1 MTTPAPLQH
10 ATTCCAHTDMRAAVR
25 LVAETYYG
33 NYGIWLCDAFEAIN
47 AEWFSGN
54 LPYPHIVIN
63 ITAHGRCLG
72 LTHTPETRPPNITI
86 HPTMFGLRSRGESSP
101 WGLDPAWLG
110 KRYVFDLLLHEIVH
124 VQNRYVASAEDVKGP
139 TSHNNDAW
147 INEVNRLCPLI
158 GLDGIK
164 AARSVVRRVDGKPK
178 RTTDGNIPFNV
189 AATFPHSIRQHTGT
203 ADDYYR
209 NGRLPLDV

>member
-1 MTTPAPLQH
+1 MSITPAPLQH

-72 LTHTPETRPPNITI
+72 PEQATRRAWFVEKIGAGT
-86 HPTMFGLRSRGESSP
+86 SS
-101 WGLDPAWLG
+101 
-110 KRYVFDLLLHEIVH
+110 
-124 VQNRYVASAEDVKGP
+124 
-139 TSHNNDAW
+139 
-147 INEVNRLCPLI
+147 
-158 GLDGIK
+158 
-164 AARSVVRRVDGKPK
+164 
-178 RTTDGNIPFNV
+178 
-189 AATFPHSIRQHTGT
+189 
-203 ADDYYR
+203 
-209 NGRLPLDV
+209 